1 MKRAYSKKP
10 KTTRRGVASLYV
22 VIFATILFGVVALS
36 CVRIML
42 SEFSQSGD
50 DDLSRSAY
58 DAAMAGVEDAKAV
71 VNRYYSCLSGAGN
84 SADCTPDARSKLF
97 QTDCEDSI
105 GIARYLY
112 PSYSGSVENP
122 EVLIQEGSAENN
134 SDQAYTCVIVSDVVP
149 DYRGTL
155 TSDTRTK
162 VVPLGV
168 KSNDRSSNLSAVRKI
183 RFSWFSRLNEG
194 TTGGA
199 NDFKLSSDG
208 KLGDANNATLPP
220 TVSLTL
226 IRVRGSVSP
235 DDFHE
240 ANNNS
245 DYSTVLLLPSSQT
258 EGSTYIPSNNITE
271 ADLRNAGNVSVDR
284 HTPKTVTCSTTAEF
298 ACSVDLTGMSF
309 TNDDSVFL
317 VVSLPYS
324 ETITDFAVALYGN
337 DETRVIDFKGVQISV
352 DSTGR
357 TNQLFRRVETRLDP
371 SDLYFPYPQY
381 ALELSG
387 NGGEVLKK
395 NFWIT
400 ANCWYSQPNTGDGAA
415 KTCNNNGDL

>member
-1 MKRAYSKKP
+1 MKKLCLTKLKSTK
-10 KTTRRGVASLYV
+10 RGVASLYV
-22 VIFATILFGVVALS
+22 VIFATMLFGIVALS

-42 SEFSQSGD
+42 SEFSQSSD

-58 DAAMAGVEDAKAV
+58 DAAMAGVEDAKTV

-84 SADCTPDARSKLF
+84 SADCNPDARSKLF
-97 QTDCEDSI
+97 QTDCESSI

-112 PSYSGSVENP
+112 PSYSGSAENP
-122 EVLIQEGSAENN
+122 EVLIQEGNVGNN

-168 KSNDRSSNLSAVRKI
+168 KSNDRDSGLSAVKKI
-183 RFSWFSRLNEG
+183 RFSWYSQLNEG
-194 TTGGA
+194 TAGGT
-199 NDFKLSSDG
+199 NDFTLSSDG
-208 KLGDANNATLPP
+208 KLGDTNNATLPP

-226 IRVRGSVSP
+226 VRVRGGVSP
-235 DDFHE
+235 DDFHK
-240 ANNNS
+240 ANNDS

-258 EGSTYIPSNNITE
+258 GGSTYIPNNTISE
-271 ADLRNAGNVSVDR
+271 SYLEDAGNVNVDR

-298 ACSVDLTGMSF
+298 ACSVDLTNMSF
-309 TNDDSVFL
+309 SNDDSVFL
-317 VVSLPYS
+317 AVSLPYG
-324 ETITDFAVALYGN
+324 ETITDFAVALYGD
-337 DETRVIDFKGVQISV
+337 DETRTIDFKGVQVSV

-400 ANCWYSQPNTGDGAA
+400 ANCWYSQPSTGDGAT